1 MTLDDILLLVSSL
14 LAVLAHVVIACHACA
29 SVVGWV
35 SEFGVL
41 RAPLLAFLV
50 GAPHDIIALTELC
63 CALSMR
69 VPLVSDVEVS
79 SRCACACSSRG
90 VCGVASDLR
99 AAGCFFAAAPA
110 SPQPLPLAPCSE
122 EADD

>member
-50 GAPHDIIALTELC
+50 GAPHDIIAHTELC

-69 VPLVSDVEVS
+69 VPLVLSMRFPLVVL
-79 SRCACACSSRG
+79 ACAPRVVFVVLLATCCLVGRFS
-90 VCGVASDLR
+90 
-99 AAGCFFAAAPA
+99 AAAPV

-122 EADD
+122 ETDA